1 LHAVLHLA
9 GYDHEQDN
17 GEMARKEAH
26 LRKSLGLPVG
36 LIERR
41 ERPDRGKVLMG
52 KREGPPD
59 GARSRRP
66 AKRTGSGSRATRA
79 SR

>member
-41 ERPDRGKVLMG
+41 ERPDREKVLMG
-52 KREGPPD
+52 KREGRPD

>member
-1 LHAVLHLA
+1 
-9 GYDHEQDN
+9 
-17 GEMARKEAH
+17 MARKEAR

-41 ERPDRGKVLMG
+41 ERTDHGKVRIG
-52 KREGPPD
+52 KSKGPPN

-66 AKRTGSGSRATRA
+66 AKPTGSGSRATRA